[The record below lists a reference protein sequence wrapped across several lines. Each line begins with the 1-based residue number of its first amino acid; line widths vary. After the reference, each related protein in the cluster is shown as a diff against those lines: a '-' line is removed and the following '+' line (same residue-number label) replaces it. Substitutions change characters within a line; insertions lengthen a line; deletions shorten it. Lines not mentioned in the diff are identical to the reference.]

1 MEYIIQQPIK
11 NKKVRF
17 SFKKYV
23 LNHMK
28 IRSKLFVAFTILV
41 ILILSLTW
49 TTLEN
54 YADISTQNN
63 ILSQTNDADIRLA
76 LTRIEQVRFE
86 KDQTQASVDLVDRY
100 LNESTL
106 IMTNIMNMMLL
117 EENRLNTSKML
128 EGIEQYRTEFNTF
141 VALNTQKE
149 VQSVLRNEAGD
160 AASDR
165 LENLINIENDYI
177 SELTTL
183 EEVNSGL
190 QRSIIL
196 QSILD
201 IYSEVRMDS
210 LMYVSTEDQTYSEAL
225 LDKIG
230 LIYGEFNYAKGV
242 VENQEVLREID
253 KAIEDIGRYEN
264 AFLQYKMLV
273 EEQNILR
280 ENMRQSAGETSRI
293 SAGIITSV
301 NEYLSDIEINANR
314 LNVIITLLAIFIS
327 ILLGIVLN
335 AAISNP
341 IHEVIKNIQSLADYD
356 LTNNINEEFVHRKDE
371 VGLLAKAVHRIE
383 KSLKEIVL
391 NMDQSS
397 DLMFNTSKNLSMI
410 SQSTSTASQE
420 IASTIEE
427 IANGASSQAQDTENG
442 VKVIMEL
449 GVLIE
454 ADQFN
459 VKKMLDA
466 SNDVEKLKNEGV
478 YIIHDLVEE
487 TKKNQDATHSV
498 QKIVNETN
506 ESADN
511 IGRASDMIQS
521 ISKQTSLLA
530 LNAAIEAARAG
541 DAGNGFAVVADE
553 IRKLAEQSKNFSDE
567 IALTIQELKLK
578 ASEAVAQMEISKAI
592 SESQG
597 NKVEMTREKFEGIDQ
612 AIETMRNY
620 IVELKESGV
629 QMESS
634 KVSIT
639 DIVSNLS
646 ALAQEN
652 AASTEEA
659 SAAVEEQTASI
670 QEVSAS
676 CEEIEG
682 IIDDF
687 EKIIKRFKL

>member
-487 TKKNQDATHSV
+487 TKKNQEATHSV

>member
-1 MEYIIQQPIK
+1 MEYVIQQPIK
-11 NKKVRF
+11 NKKVSF
-17 SFKKYV
+17 SLKKYI

-76 LTRIEQVRFE
+76 LARIEQVRFE

-100 LNESTL
+100 LNESSL
-106 IMTNIMNMMLL
+106 LMANVMNTMEL
-117 EENRLNTSKML
+117 EENRLNTSKMI
-128 EGIEQYRTEFNTF
+128 EGIEQYRTEFNAF
-141 VALNTQKE
+141 VALNRQKE

-160 AASDR
+160 AASSR

-183 EEVNSGL
+183 EEVNSAL

-201 IYSEVRMDS
+201 VFSEVRMDS
-210 LMYVSTEDQTYSEAL
+210 LMYVSTEDQTYSEVL

-230 LIYGEFNYAKGV
+230 LIYGEFNYARGV
-242 VENQEVLREID
+242 VENQEVLGEID
-253 KAIEDIGRYEN
+253 RAIEDIGRYEN
-264 AFLQYKMLV
+264 AFLEYKTLV

-280 ENMRQSAGETSRI
+280 EDMRQSASETSRI
-293 SAGIITSV
+293 SAGIITNV
-301 NEYLSDIEINANR
+301 NEYLGNIEVEANR
-314 LNVIITLLAIFIS
+314 LNVIITILAVFIS

-341 IHEVIKNIQSLADYD
+341 IHEVIKNLQSLADYD
-356 LTNNINEEFVHRKDE
+356 LTNKINEDFVERKDE
-371 VGLLAKAVHRIE
+371 VGLLAKAVYRIE

-487 TKKNQDATHSV
+487 TKKNQEATHSV

-578 ASEAVAQMEISKAI
+578 ASEAVTQMEMSKAI

-620 IVELKESGV
+620 IIELKESGI

-659 SAAVEEQTASI
+659 AAAVEEQTASI

-676 CEEIEG
+676 CAEIEG

-687 EKIIKRFKL
+687 EKIIKRFNL